1 MLDQAQQTSK
11 AIHNILVLY
20 KISMYTRPIRK
31 YGRGQTNYKNV
42 SPNRLISPN
51 VYGPRGLPSPR
62 TSWKEMVVTYNLA
75 EWLENKQIKKC

>member
-42 SPNRLISPN
+42 SPNRLISPH
-51 VYGPRGLPSPR
+51 VYGPIEGYQAHER
-62 TSWKEMVVTYNLA
+62 A
-75 EWLENKQIKKC
+75 ERRWS